1 MEDNFK
7 ALKEI
12 LRGDLIIGSITHEN
26 APPGKDCYEDCGV
39 LKDAS
44 GNPLGKQGGKHKRC
58 MDCWNEYIDKLATQ
72 IDALYQKRI
81 EQVFEAYD
89 NMLDGMGL
97 GRDNFKVSDWDYV
110 QSLKA
115 KIKEE

>member
-1 MEDNFK
+1 MSLLNSV
-7 ALKEI
+7 EI
-12 LRGDLIIGSITHEN
+12 AGVCGAFARPEN
-26 APPGKDCYEDCGV
+26 K
-39 LKDAS
+39 
-44 GNPLGKQGGKHKRC
+44 KQGLHR
-58 MDCWNEYIDKLATQ
+58 LAEMASETQ
-72 IDALYQKRI
+72 HAKDQKQI